1 MGLERR
7 CWGQG
12 LACWEVSLE
21 FCSSRMCWTVSPKGS
36 MLFGAYARIFLGHTA
51 GHAYKKTAK
60 KLPFRAPNLA
70 MMI

>member
-1 MGLERR
+1 MLGPGSGLL
-7 CWGQG
+7 GG
-12 LACWEVSLE
+12 LAGVL
-21 FCSSRMCWTVSPKGS
+21 FDSSRMCWTVSPKGS